1 MKIDFQKDSD
11 VTASRIKKFEEIL
24 DNKTAVVLHHSE
36 YCGHCIAMR
45 DEFDKFKSETKE
57 HVVEIE
63 GGALNKVSQHKKIFS
78 KVAPKDGQMYFPMI
92 LVFIRRETMVTPKKI
107 EYQGPRTAE
116 ALKKFIE
123 EQKLKH
129 KSLKKKTTSKS
140 KHVGDK

>member
-1 MKIDFQKDSD
+1 MKLSFTGDTD
-11 VTASRIKKFEEIL
+11 VTASKLKKFEEVL

-45 DEFDKFKSETKE
+45 DEFDKFKSETKH

-63 GGALNKVSQHKKIFS
+63 GGSLSKVSQHKKIYS
-78 KVAPKDGQMYFPMI
+78 RVGPKDGQMYFPMI
-92 LVFIRRETMVTPKKI
+92 LVFIRRETMITPKKI

-123 EQKLKH
+123 EKQKA
-129 KSLKKKTTSKS
+129 LKKKPTSKS
-140 KHVGDK
+140 KHVPRR